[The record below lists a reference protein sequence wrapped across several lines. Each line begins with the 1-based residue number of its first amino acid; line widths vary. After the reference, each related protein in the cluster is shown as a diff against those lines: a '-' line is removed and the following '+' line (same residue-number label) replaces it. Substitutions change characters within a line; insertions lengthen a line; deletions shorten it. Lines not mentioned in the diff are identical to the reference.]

1 METYTFSVNYIQGPD
16 QTKQLA
22 DVQVKGLIGKPFT
35 IKSAQSGLQSSIRS
49 LVAFCGTLP
58 MLPGKLPSS
67 HWYTDRHGALIVAR
81 TIRKASLG
89 HGSLLHE
96 KFRPGLRTSGI

>member
-58 MLPGKLPSS
+58 MLPGKLPQLPLVYRSS
-67 HWYTDRHGALIVAR
+67 RSTDCG
-81 TIRKASLG
+81 
-89 HGSLLHE
+89 E
-96 KFRPGLRTSGI
+96 DY